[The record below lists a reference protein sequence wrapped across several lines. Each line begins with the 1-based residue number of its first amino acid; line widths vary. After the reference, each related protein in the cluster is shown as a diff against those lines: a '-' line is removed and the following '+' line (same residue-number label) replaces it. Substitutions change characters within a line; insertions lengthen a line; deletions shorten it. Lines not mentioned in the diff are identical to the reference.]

1 MTDMF
6 QIDLFGQTAQENSKA
21 YAIKNPR
28 KGRSF
33 NKVSGLCLKLER
45 ALGLKYTLTVKGLKY
60 VSERVKGFCE
70 ASGGV
75 GTDPTA
81 RSCMA
86 FIALQFADR
95 VIMKAGMY
103 RDEDALFNESRDM
116 LIAKLRL
123 MDPRESPMLIA
134 KEYAAIMIDYCRD
147 NQMVSK
153 DERNV
158 IRRQQMRIER
168 ATKAVENGKFAT
180 VDEALA
186 AQQHLIKDD
195 FSKTCKGG
203 VDVAL
208 EALAKANQEGRKVDA
223 EALFEMSRKTAS
235 YRHLQDDAGGF
246 DEEKALEHLFDVD
259 YDADEC
265 FDGDDWAL

>member
-1 MTDMF
+1 MTDML
-6 QIDLFGQTAQENSKA
+6 QIDLFGQSAHLSSKA
-21 YAIKNPR
+21 YVTKNAR
-28 KGRSF
+28 KGRSL
-33 NKVSGLCLKLER
+33 NQVSGLCLRLEK
-45 ALGLKYTLTVKGLKY
+45 ALGLKYTLTEKGLKY
-60 VSERVKGFCE
+60 VSERVKAFCE
-70 ASGGV
+70 TGDGV

-86 FIALQFADR
+86 YIALQFSDR

-153 DERNV
+153 DERNA

-168 ATKAVENGKFAT
+168 AKKAVEEGKFVT

-186 AQQHLIKDD
+186 AQKHLVKDD
-195 FSKTCKGG
+195 FSNTCKVG

-208 EALAKANQEGRKVDA
+208 EALNKANQEGRKVDP
-223 EALFEMSRKTAS
+223 ETLFEMSRKNAS
-235 YRHLQDDAGGF
+235 SHHRQDDGGGF
-246 DEEKALEHLFDVD
+246 DEEKALEHLFDID
-259 YDADEC
+259 FDADEC